1 MTARYRNRTA
11 EVEAVQWTGESNCEE
26 VFAFL
31 GLEHPDDEMDH
42 SVIHID
48 APGGTATAQ
57 HGDWVVRNERGEF
70 GVCTPGLFAAA
81 YEPVS
86 SVGRVPDTSHTVSR
100 EQLLDALDFS
110 YCLGLGFETPEQLLA
125 AYDASRTVPHSPAD
139 RAAVCICGHTEQQ
152 HFEDVCITEI
162 TGCDCGDFI
171 LPDAAREVIAR
182 WREAATQRTAD
193 RAAVLR
199 EAIDVA
205 REEGHR
211 LEEVS
216 GIKAARGARSVAYL
230 LRRLLVKAQA
240 AVPAAVSGRTD
251 GETGEEARNREPDPD
266 CERCEGSGLD
276 PDAYFVNH
284 DTQTWTHAPCSEC
297 FPEEDES
304 PASTD
309 ERVKHSGPNTKFCV
323 LCLSGEH
330 ERVADA
336 PAVGGA
342 HSCRN
347 CEGIDPDTCLMNP
360 DRPKPVPVH
369 AVPLPGSNGISSC
382 CGRPPCEFVGERVTR
397 NPDEVTCPAAPAV
410 GGAQPKEA

>member
-86 SVGRVPDTSHTVSR
+86 SVGRVPDTSHAVPR

-110 YCLGLGFETPEQLLA
+110 YCLGLGFETPEMLLA
-125 AYDASRTVPHSPAD
+125 AYDASRTVPPAPAD
-139 RAAVCICGHTEQQ
+139 RAAVRPSTLHAIANHLEGRAVRVFRPEAEVYAEYHA
-152 HFEDVCITEI
+152 V
-162 TGCDCGDFI
+162 
-171 LPDAAREVIAR
+171 AAE
-182 WREAATQRTAD
+182 
-193 RAAVLR
+193 
-199 EAIDVA
+199 
-205 REEGHR
+205 
-211 LEEVS
+211 
-216 GIKAARGARSVAYL
+216 
-230 LRRLLVKAQA
+230 LRRMA

-251 GETGEEARNREPDPD
+251 NETAEP
-266 CERCEGSGLD
+266 
-276 PDAYFVNH
+276 A
-284 DTQTWTHAPCSEC
+284 
-297 FPEEDES
+297 
-304 PASTD
+304 
-309 ERVKHSGPNTKFCV
+309 
-323 LCLSGEH
+323 
-330 ERVADA
+330 
-336 PAVGGA
+336 
-342 HSCRN
+342 
-347 CEGIDPDTCLMNP
+347 
-360 DRPKPVPVH
+360 VPVH

>member
-110 YCLGLGFETPEQLLA
+110 YCLGLGFETPEMLLA
-125 AYDASRTVPHSPAD
+125 AYDASRTVPPAPAD
-139 RAAVCICGHTEQQ
+139 RAAVRPSTLHAIANHLEGRAVRVFRPEAEVYAEYHA
-152 HFEDVCITEI
+152 V
-162 TGCDCGDFI
+162 
-171 LPDAAREVIAR
+171 AAE
-182 WREAATQRTAD
+182 
-193 RAAVLR
+193 
-199 EAIDVA
+199 
-205 REEGHR
+205 
-211 LEEVS
+211 
-216 GIKAARGARSVAYL
+216 
-230 LRRLLVKAQA
+230 LRRMA

-251 GETGEEARNREPDPD
+251 NETGATPV
-266 CERCEGSGLD
+266 
-276 PDAYFVNH
+276 A
-284 DTQTWTHAPCSEC
+284 A
-297 FPEEDES
+297 
-304 PASTD
+304 
-309 ERVKHSGPNTKFCV
+309 SGPRAN
-323 LCLSGEH
+323 
-330 ERVADA
+330 
-336 PAVGGA
+336 
-342 HSCRN
+342 
-347 CEGIDPDTCLMNP
+347 
-360 DRPKPVPVH
+360 
-369 AVPLPGSNGISSC
+369 
-382 CGRPPCEFVGERVTR
+382 
-397 NPDEVTCPAAPAV
+397 AAASAV